1 MIYDMIHEYMYRY
14 STAADLGRRVRE
26 AGGHQAGAI
35 GAARA
40 SGELGLL

>member
-1 MIYDMIHEYMYRY
+1 MIYDMIHEYMY